1 MANKTVTVDAEE
13 LAAIFQDVERVRM
26 AFLVC
31 APKFAAGSIGE
42 LAVNAAK
49 RMGPEIGK
57 MNEKIK
63 AGV

>member
-13 LAAIFQDVERVRM
+13 LEAIFQDVERVRM

-31 APKFAAGSIGE
+31 APRFAAGSMGE
-42 LAVNAAK
+42 LAVVAAK
-49 RMGPEIGK
+49 RLGPGIGK
-57 MNEKIK
+57 IAEKIK

>member
-1 MANKTVTVDAEE
+1 MANKTVTVDADE
-13 LAAIFQDVERVRM
+13 LAGILQDVEHVRM

-42 LAVNAAK
+42 LAVVAAK

-57 MNEKIK
+57 MKDKIK
-63 AGV
+63 DGI